1 MDLSTFYAQFREE
14 TTENIRIF
22 SDGLLALERTTGP
35 EDPQTRRLIDEIFR
49 AVHTVKGGSR
59 LLGFTAIGQLS
70 HVMEN
75 ILGAARA
82 SELTLDRPLIDELL
96 RGGDALLALT
106 STAVDGPSAASAS
119 AVTASNVDQLVTNLT
134 NLHAERGATSA
145 TSASFE
151 TGKMPVLQSG
161 EGSAA
166 NPPPKDLPPQGGADA
181 ESGSGGAESQPKK
194 VTSEHLADSFLAPT
208 EERAWKSNA
217 RQATIRVRVDRLDRL
232 INLTGELVVGQQVLS
247 AHVQT
252 MRQLMTL
259 IQQQEEVLVGLDVE
273 LRQVRLPLEQ
283 RQTVDHALS
292 SLLNTSDQAR
302 QLLRHKTE
310 LFSQYVDQEGLIVGD
325 LEQEVMAARML
336 PVSTVFASLP
346 RAVREL
352 ANSLKKEVTLELAGE
367 TTEIDRKLL
376 EAISDPL
383 MHLVRNA
390 VDHGIEPPAERTAQ
404 NKPSQGIIKVAA
416 EATGGE
422 VRIVISDDGRGM
434 YPQKMREIV
443 VRKGLMSKET
453 AESLSDHEA
462 LEVIFLPGFTTA
474 QIITDVSGRG
484 VGMDVVRTNITELG
498 GHVLVDS
505 LPAQGTRFT
514 LVLPLTLVTTRILL
528 VKVGKHLFAL
538 PASGC
543 RGIIWAYR
551 EQIRTIE
558 GRATIP
564 HEGRTVPLIR
574 LADLL
579 NLEAP
584 PAFHA
589 TERVPT
595 VLIGNPQR
603 TQSLIVDQLVDER
616 EAVVKPLGPLLEGRP
631 TERRYSG
638 AIQTADGQLVLLL
651 NPIALMEA
659 MRGITLIPPSALN
672 RAKKRPHLLV
682 TEDSFT
688 TRELLRSILLSA
700 GYEVTA
706 AIHGGDAL
714 EKLRTQT
721 FDLIVTDV
729 EMPQVD
735 GFQLTARLRQEL
747 GLTDLPVIIMT
758 SLASDEHKR
767 RGLEVG
773 AQAYIVKSQF
783 NQDNLLEVIG
793 QLLGH
798 ETVP

>member
-1 MDLSTFYAQFREE
+1 
-14 TTENIRIF
+14 
-22 SDGLLALERTTGP
+22 
-35 EDPQTRRLIDEIFR
+35 
-49 AVHTVKGGSR
+49 
-59 LLGFTAIGQLS
+59 
-70 HVMEN
+70 
-75 ILGAARA
+75 
-82 SELTLDRPLIDELL
+82 LIDELL
-96 RGGDALLALT
+96 RGGDALLELT
-106 STAVDGPSAASAS
+106 NAAVDDQPS
-119 AVTASNVDQLVTNLT
+119 TSNVDQLVTNLT
-134 NLHAERGATSA
+134 NLHAEREKKGGQASPPTTGEGRPSQTSLAEGEGATA
-145 TSASFE
+145 TH
-151 TGKMPVLQSG
+151 
-161 EGSAA
+161 
-166 NPPPKDLPPQGGADA
+166 PKDLPPQGGA
-181 ESGSGGAESQPKK
+181 ESGGGGAERHPKK
-194 VTSEHLADSFLAPT
+194 VTSEHLADSFPSPT

-247 AHVQT
+247 AHVQM
-252 MRQLMTL
+252 MRQLMTI

-292 SLLNTSDQAR
+292 SLLNTSDQSR
-302 QLLRHKTE
+302 QLLRHNTE

-352 ANSLKKEVTLELAGE
+352 ANSLKKEVVLELAGE

-528 VKVGKHLFAL
+528 VRVGKHLFAL

-579 NLEAP
+579 NIEAP